1 MWIQAAL
8 TLNRIADLVKGDVLL
23 FADQR
28 HRVLQVKVRLAVVV
42 KATAINI
49 NGACSR
55 IAFSN

>member
-1 MWIQAAL
+1 MQAAL

-28 HRVLQVKVRLAVVV
+28 HRVLQVQIRFAVVV
-42 KATAINI
+42 EAAAINI